1 MNIIKQT
8 FSGLERAQQTPDLDL
23 QSNRSKPKPPTT
35 FIDFFPESKLG
46 VPNDDCT
53 ATPLFDVASVRID
66 SNQFKDL
73 KSVQIYG
80 TIILIDEHGNE
91 FYIFN
96 CKHRNDAKTLT
107 PKTPTSVILQNFKPR
122 GVPGKFCLLFDL
134 KTKHPHG
141 DANEDIVIFN
151 DYKYM
156 DCTKEVP
163 YDEPQIAVFHNDD
176 QYFIT
181 VTYTIFQCAL
191 LAEVGIVVEK
201 TDKDDESG
209 VAVITGELTR
219 ELSDDNVCTLLDVS
233 YEKFDFGN
241 YTPLSTLA
249 VPAYS
254 SLRFRSELGVNGEEL
269 SGGLKFEPF
278 TITNIFHEKQ
288 IGGRQYRIR
297 VIVYWNPG
305 ATSLTEAEILE
316 CYVKASETPFTNQRP
331 TSKLLETNNAYYIQ
345 PGVRQYLD
353 DLEWDVNYLSTE
365 LLEIF
370 SISVCAYDQDNCP
383 EGKAFSLKGKVEC
396 FDCIGSLCIFD
407 SDSEGVF
414 TSGDIVKLV
423 PDLGRGFVGSNLKI
437 VTDLKDNQG
446 REVSFGSAIYNL
458 LNIGGWRDKWICSVI
473 RGQNGFAAVHYS
485 IFTDA
490 ILAKLSLKVVY
501 NFESGGATGCKVYGS
516 VDTSYSNFNYSTHYA
531 KKYYRSTL
539 FEKKESDAL
548 ELAGGEK
555 VPLSKSV
562 VAVPVYGLLVVE
574 AIVYAQNDKHS
585 EKLEFKETFSPA
597 GAAIEKSV
605 KKSRPGSFSLFMDV
619 EWEALNMIHM
629 SEEDQQHAFEMLA
642 AVLWI
647 GNISFRVPE
656 NENYVEVL
664 ANEACKKVAGLLGC
678 SLEDLILALSTHKIK
693 AGKETVAK
701 KLTLQQAI
709 DTRDALAKLLYA
721 SLFGWLVEEIN
732 RSLVKGKRKTGRSIS
747 ILDIYGFES
756 FEQHFNRHLFKLQ
769 QEDIQSRSIRK
780 LKIEAVS
787 KGHFLCSWWLDR
799 GSCIL
804 QSEIVLETLDGT
816 LNFELKMIAVCR
828 LQRILPSNNKLDH
841 KGLWN

>member
-1 MNIIKQT
+1 MT
-8 FSGLERAQQTPDLDL
+8 FVDNYSE
-23 QSNRSKPKPPTT
+23 
-35 FIDFFPESKLG
+35 FKLG
-46 VPNDDCT
+46 VPQDHCR

-66 SNQFKDL
+66 SNQFKGL
-73 KSVQIYG
+73 KYVKIYG
-80 TIILIDEHGNE
+80 TIVLIDDHGNE
-91 FYIFN
+91 FYIFD
-96 CKHRNDAKTLT
+96 CKNRDDAKTLILDQ
-107 PKTPTSVILQNFKPR
+107 KTPTCVVLQNFQPR
-122 GVPGKFCLLFDL
+122 GVPGKFCLLFQL
-134 KTKHPHG
+134 KRRLHG
-141 DANEDIVIFN
+141 DANEDIVIFD
-151 DYKYM
+151 DYKYI
-156 DCTKEVP
+156 DCTEQVLYDKPQEV
-163 YDEPQIAVFHNDD
+163 VFHND
-176 QYFIT
+176 QSFIT

-191 LAEVGIVVEK
+191 LAEVGIIVEK

-209 VAVITGELTR
+209 VAGITGGIVALTR
-219 ELSDDNVCTLLDVS
+219 GLSDDNVCTLLDVS

-254 SLRFRSELGVNGEEL
+254 SLEFQGQLCVNGEEL
-269 SGGLKFEPF
+269 SCGLIFEPF
-278 TITNIFHEKQ
+278 TLDNIFHEKQ

-297 VIVYWNPG
+297 VIVFWMPG
-305 ATSLTEAEILE
+305 AISLTEGELLE
-316 CYVKASETPFTNQRP
+316 YYVKASETPFTKNQRP

-345 PGVRQYLD
+345 PDVRQYLD
-353 DLEWDVNYLSTE
+353 DLELDVNYLSTE

-383 EGKAFSLKGKVEC
+383 EGKTFSLKGKVEC

-407 SDSEGVF
+407 SDSEGVS

-423 PDLGRGFVGSNLKI
+423 PDLGRGFVGSTLKI

-446 REVSFGSAIYNL
+446 REVSFGSAIYNFH
-458 LNIGGWRDKWICSVI
+458 NIELWRDKLICSVI

-574 AIVYAQNDKHS
+574 AIVYAKNDKHS

-619 EWEALNMIHM
+619 EW
-629 SEEDQQHAFEMLA
+629 STS
-642 AVLWI
+642 AVHLSDSW
-647 GNISFRVPE
+647 NLVMAHNHSSVPE
-656 NENYVEVL
+656 ESYIWQS
-664 ANEACKKVAGLLGC
+664 CDYPGLLFV
-678 SLEDLILALSTHKIK
+678 LLHINIVHPPFPVHQQFERKENPKDLPPALPSRPTSK
-693 AGKETVAK
+693 ARRPSVAK
-701 KLTLQQAI
+701 RTLTNILNVPNTSKNVKKREIKRSAGGSFGGMKSKEARP
-709 DTRDALAKLLYA
+709 DKSPYA
-721 SLFGWLVEEIN
+721 S
-732 RSLVKGKRKTGRSIS
+732 VK
-747 ILDIYGFES
+747 
-756 FEQHFNRHLFKLQ
+756 
-769 QEDIQSRSIRK
+769 
-780 LKIEAVS
+780 
-787 KGHFLCSWWLDR
+787 
-799 GSCIL
+799 
-804 QSEIVLETLDGT
+804 
-816 LNFELKMIAVCR
+816 
-828 LQRILPSNNKLDH
+828 
-841 KGLWN
+841 